1 MPAPS
6 IQTLR
11 RIILIE
17 GASFLILLFIAMPL
31 KYAANMPFLVKL
43 TGWLHGL
50 LFIILCALLLA
61 VTLKERWPWSR
72 AGLVFA
78 AALLPFG
85 PFLIDHRLKAYAG
98 AS

>member
-6 IQTLR
+6 IQALR
-11 RIILIE
+11 RIILAE
-17 GASFLILLFIAMPL
+17 GVSFLILLFIAMPL
-31 KYAANMPFLVKL
+31 KYAAGLPLPVKIA
-43 TGWLHGL
+43 GWLHGL
-50 LFIILCALLLA
+50 LFIALCALLLA